1 MILIITAI
9 VITTIVIT
17 KANTPISIVNRNTD
31 ENIAKKKT
39 IILF

>member
-9 VITTIVIT
+9 VITAIVKT
-17 KANTPISIVNRNTD
+17 NANTPISIVNRNID
-31 ENIAKKKT
+31 ENIARKKT